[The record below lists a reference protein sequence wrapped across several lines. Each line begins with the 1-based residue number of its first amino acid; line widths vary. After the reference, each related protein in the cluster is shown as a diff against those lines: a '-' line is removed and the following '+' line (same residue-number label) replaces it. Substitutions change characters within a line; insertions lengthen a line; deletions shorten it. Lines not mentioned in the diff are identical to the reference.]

1 MSTKTTNLQLEK
13 PDSQDNVDVS
23 VLNANY
29 DIIDEFSG
37 NINYENN
44 LNKPLINS
52 VELIGNKTASELGFA
67 TVSTTGAYSDLT
79 GKPTIPTKTSD
90 LTNDSNYVSDSAYV
104 HTDENY
110 SSEDKVKLTGIDVG
124 ANNYVLPTA
133 TTTVLGGVKVDG
145 TSITIDNGVISAIG
159 GGGGSSTLSGLIDVE
174 IENPKNGDT
183 LIYDNSTQTWI
194 NKPSSVEPANIKYHI
209 YSHSTGGSDAS
220 IYVRYLLND
229 ALVSIDDLQYRNY
242 SGENWKVYD
251 DLKIHYNN
259 NSYNWEII
267 LLNKFVDHD
276 IDETISWEYDYE
288 QDITLILDNSSEKIL
303 GNMDYIGETINLPA
317 PDIIGKTVTIK
328 EDGDYILEKKYYYV
342 QKSWNIISKYD
353 SLDFSG
359 EPLAVFDCNS
369 SYDGVNIDD
378 IFTMDR
384 YEYVKALVNG
394 YAVYDRDGIKIMDL
408 PVGVDRAHKLGF
420 GSYITTSSSTTRL
433 SKGDTVI
440 CDGSKW
446 IVQHTSYNEHAKN
459 TLISVGYWGAE
470 LCYHGCFEYDS
481 ETWNGSKSF
490 TISDYISGYDSSKVS
505 KIIDYSV
512 ILETNSGKYIKTSM
526 VGSGMDTSAYLSD
539 KNTLTVYSSEQIVRL
554 IFCVEFAV

>member
-67 TVSTTGAYSDLT
+67 TVSTTGAYSDLI

-159 GGGGSSTLSGLIDVE
+159 GGGGSSTLSGLTDVE
-174 IENPKNGDT
+174 I
-183 LIYDNSTQTWI
+183 SV
-194 NKPSSVEPANIKYHI
+194 PSANNI
-209 YSHSTGGSDAS
+209 
-220 IYVRYLLND
+220 L
-229 ALVSIDDLQYRNY
+229 
-242 SGENWKVYD
+242 VYD
-251 DLKIHYNN
+251 STNQIWKNAD
-259 NSYNWEII
+259 
-267 LLNKFVDHD
+267 
-276 IDETISWEYDYE
+276 
-288 QDITLILDNSSEKIL
+288 SSAAGG

-317 PDIIGKTVTIK
+317 PDTVGKTVTIK

-359 EPLAVFDCNS
+359 EPLSVFDCNS

-512 ILETNSGKYIKTSM
+512 ILETSSGKYIKTSM

-539 KNTLTVYSSEQIVRL
+539 KNTLTVYSSEQIIRL